1 MRGRISGVGEAGEAE
16 GGLEGVDGDEGIFA
30 GVGAVQACGPLLEDA
45 QRGCGAGAGVGR
57 GGRGEEVVGVEV
69 FLRGVLV
76 VGISGTESGGG
87 YGWVAA
93 AVETGECWGYG

>member
-1 MRGRISGVGEAGEAE
+1 
-16 GGLEGVDGDEGIFA
+16 
-30 GVGAVQACGPLLEDA
+30 
-45 QRGCGAGAGVGR
+45 VGR